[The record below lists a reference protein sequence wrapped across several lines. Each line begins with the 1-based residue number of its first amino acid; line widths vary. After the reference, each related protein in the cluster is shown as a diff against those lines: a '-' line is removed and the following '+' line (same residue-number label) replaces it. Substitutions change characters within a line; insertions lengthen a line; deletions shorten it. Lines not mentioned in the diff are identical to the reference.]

1 MDRSPAPSET
11 GAPPATSSTDSL
23 VGSLAN
29 MLAMLAAVAMFFS
42 TLEYLIPKPVPF
54 FRVGLANLPILVVLR
69 FFRPRHVLAL
79 TLLKVLGQGLI
90 NGTLASYVFLFSL
103 FGSMTSA
110 LVMIAVSSLGT
121 RRVSLVGV
129 STAGAVASNIVQ
141 VTLSVLFIFGRG
153 SWVIAPPFLI
163 LGTIAGVVVGILAEH
178 FASFSQWLRQL
189 EADYRGLTGPGGS
202 RSNDPHSNGLQSA
215 DPHSTDPRPTDPR
228 PTDPHN
234 EEPR

>member
-1 MDRSPAPSET
+1 MDQSPSLSDR
-11 GAPPATSSTDSL
+11 GA
-23 VGSLAN
+23 SLAN

-79 TLLKVLGQGLI
+79 TILKVLGQGLI

-103 FGSMTSA
+103 FGSLASA
-110 LVMIAVSSLGT
+110 VVMIGIASLGV

-129 STAGAVASNIVQ
+129 STAGAVASNVVQ
-141 VTLSVLFIFGRG
+141 VTLSVLFIFGPG

-163 LGTIAGVVVGILAEH
+163 LGTIAGIVVGALAEH
-178 FASFSQWLRQL
+178 FASFSRWVVRL
-189 EADYRGLTGPGGS
+189 ERDYALLGQPSSPQRGSGS
-202 RSNDPHSNGLQSA
+202 
-215 DPHSTDPRPTDPR
+215 
-228 PTDPHN
+228 
-234 EEPR
+234 

>member
-1 MDRSPAPSET
+1 MDQAPSLEDR
-11 GAPPATSSTDSL
+11 G
-23 VGSLAN
+23 VSLAN

-79 TLLKVLGQGLI
+79 TILKVLGQGLI

-103 FGSMTSA
+103 FGSLASA
-110 LVMIAVSSLGT
+110 LVMIGTAALGS

-129 STAGAVASNIVQ
+129 STAGAVASNVVQ
-141 VTLSVLFIFGRG
+141 VTLSVLFIFGSG

-163 LGTIAGVVVGILAEH
+163 LGTVAGVVVGVLAEH
-178 FASFSQWLRQL
+178 FTSFSRWLVRL
-189 EADYRGLTGPGGS
+189 EHDYARMQR
-202 RSNDPHSNGLQSA
+202 RSAPQGESG
-215 DPHSTDPRPTDPR
+215 R
-228 PTDPHN
+228 
-234 EEPR
+234 

>member
-1 MDRSPAPSET
+1 MDRTLPPSDA
-11 GAPPATSSTDSL
+11 GA
-23 VGSLAN
+23 SLAN

-79 TLLKVLGQGLI
+79 ALLKVLGQGLI

-103 FGSMTSA
+103 FGTVASA
-110 LVMIAVSSLGT
+110 LVMIGVASLGT
-121 RRVSLVGV
+121 RRVSLVGI

-141 VTLSVLFIFGRG
+141 VTLSVLFIFGPG

-163 LGTIAGVVVGILAEH
+163 LGTIAGVLVGALAEH
-178 FASFSQWLRQL
+178 FASFSQWLQRL
-189 EADYRGLTGPGGS
+189 EADYSLLHRPAMSTEKGG
-202 RSNDPHSNGLQSA
+202 
-215 DPHSTDPRPTDPR
+215 
-228 PTDPHN
+228 
-234 EEPR
+234 E

>member
-1 MDRSPAPSET
+1 MDRSPAPFES
-11 GAPPATSSTDSL
+11 GAPPATYPTGSL
-23 VGSLAN
+23 TGSLAN

-79 TLLKVLGQGLI
+79 TLLKVVGQGLI

-103 FGSMTSA
+103 FGSMASA
-110 LVMIAVSSLGT
+110 LVMIAVSSLGS

-141 VTLSVLFIFGRG
+141 VTLSVLFIFGPG

-178 FASFSQWLRQL
+178 FASFSQWLRRL
-189 EADYRGLTGPGGS
+189 EADYRELMRRGGAYS
-202 RSNDPHSNGLQSA
+202 GGRHPVDSHLGDPSH
-215 DPHSTDPRPTDPR
+215 
-228 PTDPHN
+228 